1 VKIGHPVPRVSI
13 VLPARNA
20 APTLTACLASIS
32 RQTERSWECVLVDD
46 GSTDE
51 TRTLAQHHA
60 SHDPRLRLISTPARG
75 LIPAL
80 NEGLANCRA
89 AYIARMDADDVMHRE
104 RLAAQAEALD
114 RDLALA
120 GVGCHVRLFPRR
132 SLAPRLRD
140 YEDWLNGL
148 RGADDVARDA
158 FVECPIAHPT
168 MMMRRVMADLGYVD
182 RGWPED
188 YDLVLRALASGLR
201 IGVVPRRLLA
211 WRNGSGTLS
220 RTDSRYGQ
228 HRFVSCKAHFL
239 ATGFLARAPGYILW
253 GYGGTGRS
261 LRRAL
266 AALGKA
272 PSHIVEVKSTR
283 IGQRIHGAEVIP
295 HDRLPGLRGHP
306 IVVSVARAGPRAE
319 IRGVL
324 GAMGFME
331 RTDYVCAA

>member
-1 VKIGHPVPRVSI
+1 
-13 VLPARNA
+13 
-20 APTLTACLASIS
+20 
-32 RQTERSWECVLVDD
+32 
-46 GSTDE
+46 
-51 TRTLAQHHA
+51 
-60 SHDPRLRLISTPARG
+60 
-75 LIPAL
+75 
-80 NEGLANCRA
+80 
-89 AYIARMDADDVMHRE
+89 MHRE
-104 RLAAQAEALD
+104 RLAVQAAALD
-114 RDLALA
+114 RDLVLA

-140 YEDWLNGL
+140 YEEWLNGL
-148 RGADDVARDA
+148 RGADDIARDA

-168 MMMRRVMADLGYVD
+168 LMMRRVMADLGYAD

-211 WRNGSGTLS
+211 WRNGTGTLS
-220 RTDSRYGQ
+220 RTDPRYGQ
-228 HRFVSCKAHFL
+228 DRFVSCKAHFL
-239 ATGFLARAPGYILW
+239 AAGFLAEAPGYILW

-272 PSHIVEVKSTR
+272 PSHIVEVKATR

-295 HDRLPGLRGHP
+295 HDRLPGLRGRP

-324 GAMGFME
+324 SAMGFRE